1 MELKKYQKRVL
12 DELEYFLKKYKEL
25 GTPEEA
31 YRQTWLDKHSIDML
45 ALDESRP
52 YKRYNGIPF
61 SACLKVP
68 TGGGKTFIGL
78 NSIRTVFK
86 HLPAENNVRAVV
98 WLVPSEAILTQTLNA
113 FRNPLHPYRQKLNQI
128 SPSVSIFDKNQLLSA
143 QGFNPVSVRSELT
156 IMVLSYDSFRAS
168 NKDARKSMQENSQ
181 LAGFLTMDGENSTR
195 VVGAADTSLTQVINK
210 LHPLV
215 IVDESHHAKTS
226 LSIEMLADFNPR
238 FVLELT
244 ATPKDGSN
252 VVACAEAA
260 ELKAEH
266 LIKLPVIL
274 YNMKDPTESVTTA
287 ISLQSRLE
295 ELAKKHATDVRPI
308 RPIVLVQA
316 QPKIEAKGKAAAL
329 TFDKVR
335 QMLVKCGIPK
345 EQIAI
350 KVSGLNELENV
361 DLMSP
366 SCEIRY
372 VVTVNA
378 LKEGW
383 DCPFAYILLS
393 LANKSSKVEV
403 EQVLGRVLRQPFA
416 RKNPSAALNLAYVL
430 TSSDNFQETIKSV
443 IDGLQNAGF
452 SRADYRAKNT
462 VKEAVPEQPTPPPS
476 TPELPTTN
484 TPDAPVPPSVD
495 GPGATEEN
503 DDDDIPIV
511 RSEEVAAEIKNNTN
525 TTAQALIEQGEK
537 EAEQFEQLNPE
548 TVTSTGIPGE
558 LRNSMN
564 VYRPRKE
571 FRDEIKNLRLPR
583 FGIEAQASA
592 FDFDSETNLMELSN
606 EHLLEDFKLSKYGTD
621 LDLEKATA
629 EIVSIDTH
637 GREDGTVTARKIQN
651 EQNLKLFQELLSSDS
666 TEEKLRHTLVQYVDK
681 QLDDIDFVPKKDI
694 LTYLKNVAQNLDSWG
709 LQKQIDQLGTFV
721 AVFKNHIRHLA
732 KDYRLKQF
740 DKQFQSGKLKPIN
753 NYVFPEKF
761 ETTAEWINHFDNSLY
776 DGEEPGNKFENQ
788 LMFDL
793 SGMSNIRWWHRNP
806 FGVQGFYINGPVG
819 KHYPDFILETQKGT
833 IIMVETK
840 GDQLKNS
847 DDTIQK
853 QHLGQTW
860 ANVAGSTNYRYFM
873 VFLDSTQIG
882 KMTGVLSYNEFM
894 EILRNTD

>member
-12 DELEYFLKKYKEL
+12 DELEYFLKKHKEL
-25 GTPEEA
+25 KSPEDA
-31 YRQTWLDKHSIDML
+31 YRQTWIDKHCIDML
-45 ALDESRP
+45 ALDEPRP
-52 YKRYNGIPF
+52 YKSYKGIPF

-68 TGGGKTFIGL
+68 TGGGKTFIGI
-78 NSIRTVFK
+78 NAIRTVFK
-86 HLPAENNVRAVV
+86 HLPAENNIRAVV
-98 WLVPSEAILTQTLNA
+98 WLVPSETILTQTLKA
-113 FRNPLHPYRQKLNQI
+113 FRNPVHPYRQKLIQI
-128 SPSVSIFDKNQLLSA
+128 STSVSIFDKNQLLAA

-181 LAGFLTMDGENSTR
+181 LAEFRAMDGENSTR
-195 VVGAADTSLTQVINK
+195 VEGAADTSLTQVINK

-226 LSIEMLADFNPR
+226 LSIEMLAAFNPR

-244 ATPKDGSN
+244 ATPKNGSN
-252 VVACAEAA
+252 VIACAEAA

-274 YNMKDPTESVTTA
+274 YNLKDHTESVATA

-295 ELAKKHATDVRPI
+295 ELAKKHDSDGQFI

-329 TFDKVR
+329 TFEKVK

-350 KVSGLNELENV
+350 KVSGLNELDGV

-366 SCEIRY
+366 TCEIRY

-416 RKNPSAALNLAYVL
+416 RKNPSAPLNLAYVL
-430 TSSDNFQETIKSV
+430 TSSENFQDTIKSV
-443 IDGLQNAGF
+443 IEGLQNAGF

-462 VKEAVPEQPTPPPS
+462 VKETGHEKQNPAPS
-476 TPELPTTN
+476 TPELQINQPQGQTETS
-484 TPDAPVPPSVD
+484 PV
-495 GPGATEEN
+495 GGA
-503 DDDDIPIV
+503 DDYGDDVPVI
-511 RSEEVAAEIKNNTN
+511 RSEEVANEVKNNTN
-525 TTAQALIEQGEK
+525 TAAQSLIEEGEK
-537 EAEQFEQLNPE
+537 EAEQFEKRNPSPSA
-548 TVTSTGIPGE
+548 STGVPSE

-564 VYRPRKE
+564 VYRPCHE
-571 FRDEIKNLRLPR
+571 FRDEIKNLHLPR
-583 FGIEAQASA
+583 IGIESQSYA
-592 FDFDSETNLMELSN
+592 FDFDDEVNLVELSN
-606 EHLLEDFKLSKYGTD
+606 EHLLEGFKLSKHGTE

-637 GREDGTVTARKIQN
+637 GREDGTLTARKIQN
-651 EQNLKLFQELLSSDS
+651 EQNLRLFQELLSSDS
-666 TEEKLRHTLVQYVDK
+666 TEQKLRITLVRYVGK
-681 QLDDIDFVPKKDI
+681 QLDDIDFVSKKEI
-694 LTYLKNVAQNLDSWG
+694 LAYLKNVVENLDSWV

-721 AVFKNHIRHLA
+721 AVFKNHILRLA
-732 KDYRLKQF
+732 KEYRLKQF
-740 DKQFQSGKLKPIN
+740 DKLFQSGKLKAIN
-753 NYVFPEKF
+753 NYVFPEKY
-761 ETTAEWINHFDNSLY
+761 ETTSEWIKHLDNSLY

-788 LMFDL
+788 LMVDL

-806 FGVQGFYINGPVG
+806 FGVQGFYINGPAG
-819 KHYPDFILETQKGT
+819 KHYPDFILRTQKGT

-840 GDQLKNS
+840 GEQLKNS

-860 ANVAGSTNYRYFM
+860 ANVAGPANYRYFM
-873 VFLDSTQIG
+873 VFLDSSQIG
-882 KMTGVLSYNEFM
+882 TMSGVLSYNEFI

>member
-12 DELEYFLKKYKEL
+12 DELEYFLKQYKLL
-25 GTPEEA
+25 GSPEQA
-31 YRQTWLDKHSIDML
+31 YRQTWIDKHSIDML
-45 ALDESRP
+45 ALDEPRP

-68 TGGGKTFIGL
+68 TGGGKTFIGI
-78 NSIRTVFK
+78 NAIRTAFK
-86 HLPAENNVRAVV
+86 HLPAENNIRAVV

-113 FRNPLHPYRQKLNQI
+113 FRNPLHPYRQKINQI
-128 SPSVSIFDKNQLLSA
+128 SPSVSIFDKEQLLAA

-156 IMVLSYDSFRAS
+156 IMVLSYDSFRTS
-168 NKDARKSMQENSQ
+168 NKEGRKSMQENSQ
-181 LAGFLTMDGENSTR
+181 LEGFRTMDGANETR
-195 VVGAADTSLTQVINK
+195 VEGAADTSLTQVINK

-252 VVACAEAA
+252 VIACAEAA

-274 YNMKDPTESVTTA
+274 YNMRDHTESLATA

-295 ELAKKHATDVRPI
+295 ELAKKHLTDARSI

-316 QPKIEAKGKAAAL
+316 QPKIETKGKAASL
-329 TFDKVR
+329 TFEKVK

-350 KVSGLNELENV
+350 KVSGLNELDGV

-366 SCEIRY
+366 TCEIRY
-372 VVTVNA
+372 VITVNA

-416 RKNPSAALNLAYVL
+416 KKHPSGPLNLAYVL

-462 VKEAVPEQPTPPPS
+462 VKEATLEQPTSTPT
-476 TPELPTTN
+476 TPELLASNPQN
-484 TPDAPVPPSVD
+484 TSATDPRGGSED
-495 GPGATEEN
+495 GG
-503 DDDDIPIV
+503 DDIPV
-511 RSEEVAAEIKNNTN
+511 FRPEDVANEVQNN
-525 TTAQALIEQGEK
+525 TTAQTLIEQGEK
-537 EAEQFEQLNPE
+537 EAAQYEKHNPA
-548 TVTSTGIPGE
+548 TATSTGVPSE
-558 LRNSMN
+558 LRKSMN
-564 VYRPRKE
+564 IYRPCQV
-571 FRDEIKNLRLPR
+571 FRDEIKNLSLPR
-583 FGIEAQASA
+583 IGIESQALA
-592 FDFDSETNLMELSN
+592 FDFDEEMNLMELSN
-606 EHLLEDFKLSKYGTD
+606 EHLLEGFKLSKYGTD

-637 GREDGTVTARKIQN
+637 GREDGTLTARKIEN
-651 EQNLKLFQELLSSDS
+651 AQNLKRFQELLSSDS
-666 TEEKLRHTLVQYVDK
+666 TEDKMRSTLVQFVGK
-681 QLDDIDFVPKKDI
+681 HLDDIDFVSKKEI
-694 LTYLKNVAQNLDSWG
+694 LAYLRSVTQNLDSWE
-709 LQKQIDQLGTFV
+709 LQKQLDQIGTFV
-721 AVFKNHIRHLA
+721 AVFKNHIRSLA
-732 KDYRLKQF
+732 KDYQLKQF
-740 DKQFQSGKLKPIN
+740 DKLFQSGKLKPIN

-761 ETTAEWINHFDNSLY
+761 ETTSEWFKHFDNSLY
-776 DGEEPGNKFENQ
+776 DGEEPGNSFENK

-819 KHYPDFILETQKGT
+819 RHYPDFILRTQKGT

-840 GDQLKNS
+840 GEQLKNS

-860 ANVAGSTNYRYFM
+860 SNVAGSANYRYFM
-873 VFLDSTQIG
+873 VFLDSSQIG
-882 KMTGVLSYNEFM
+882 TMTGVLSYNQFM

>member
-12 DELEYFLKKYKEL
+12 DELDYFLKKHNEL
-25 GTPEEA
+25 GSPEQA
-31 YRQTWLDKHSIDML
+31 YRQTWIDKHSIDML
-45 ALDESRP
+45 AIDEPRP
-52 YKRYNGIPF
+52 YKRYSGIPF

-68 TGGGKTFIGL
+68 TGGGKTFIGI
-78 NSIRTVFK
+78 NSIKTVFK
-86 HLPAENNVRAVV
+86 HLPAVNNIRAVV

-128 SPSVSIFDKNQLLSA
+128 SPSVSVFDKSQLLSA

-168 NKDARKSMQENSQ
+168 NKDGRKSMQENSQ
-181 LAGFLTMDGENSTR
+181 LAGFLSMESESTTR
-195 VVGAADTSLTQVINK
+195 VEGAADTSLTQVINK

-244 ATPKDGSN
+244 ATPKEGSN
-252 VVACAEAA
+252 VIACAEAT
-260 ELKAEH
+260 ELKSEH

-274 YNMKDPTESVTTA
+274 YNMRDHTESVATA
-287 ISLQSRLE
+287 MTLRDRLE
-295 ELAKKHATDVRPI
+295 ELAKKHVSDGCPI

-316 QPKIEAKGKAAAL
+316 QPKIEAKGKAAAI
-329 TFDKVR
+329 TFEKVK

-350 KVSGLNELENV
+350 KVSGINELNGI

-372 VVTVNA
+372 VITVNA

-416 RKNPSAALNLAYVL
+416 KKNASGPLNLAYVL

-452 SRADYRAKNT
+452 SRTDYRAKNT
-462 VKEAVPEQPTPPPS
+462 VKEVSS
-476 TPELPTTN
+476 TQSSPINAELPV
-484 TPDAPVPPSVD
+484 DAVDINHSSVILSDHLSNQTEHDEEDIPSV
-495 GPGATEEN
+495 
-503 DDDDIPIV
+503 
-511 RSEEVAAEIKNNTN
+511 RSDEVASAVQNNTN
-525 TTAQALIEQGEK
+525 TTAQVLLEQGEE
-537 EAEQFEQLNPE
+537 EAQQFEMNNLGYST
-548 TVTSTGIPGE
+548 TVGIPSE

-564 VYRPRKE
+564 VYRPRQE
-571 FRDEIKNLRLPR
+571 FRHEIKELRLPR
-583 FGIEAQASA
+583 IGIEAQAFA
-592 FDFDSETNLMELSN
+592 FDFDSEANLMELSY
-606 EHLLEDFKLSKYGTD
+606 EHLLEGFKLSKYGSE
-621 LDLEKATA
+621 LDLEKAAA

-637 GREDGTVTARKIQN
+637 GRYDGTLTARKIQN
-651 EQNLKLFQELLSSDS
+651 AQNLKLFQDLLSSDS
-666 TEEKLRHTLVQYVDK
+666 SEEKLRQTLVQYVGK
-681 QLDDIDFVPKKDI
+681 QLDDLDFVSRKDI
-694 LTYLKNVAQNLDSWG
+694 LNYLRSVVANLDSWA
-709 LQKQIDQLGTFV
+709 LKKQLDQLGSFV
-721 AVFKNHIRHLA
+721 AVFKTHIRNLA
-732 KDYRLKQF
+732 KAYRLKEF
-740 DKQFQSGKLKPIN
+740 DKQFQSGKLRPIN
-753 NYVFPEKF
+753 NYAFPDKI
-761 ETTAEWINHFDNSLY
+761 ETTAKWVSHFDNSLY
-776 DGEEPGNKFENQ
+776 EGEEPGNKLEAQ
-788 LMFDL
+788 LMLDL

-806 FGVQGFYINGPVG
+806 YGIKGFYINGPVG
-819 KHYPDFILETQKGT
+819 KHYPDFILCTQKGT

-847 DDTIQK
+847 DDTVQK

-860 ANVAGSTNYRYFM
+860 STIAGSTQYRYFM
-873 VFLDSTQIG
+873 VFLGSSQMG
-882 KMTGVLSYNEFM
+882 QMTGVLSYSEFM
-894 EILRNTD
+894 EILKLSD